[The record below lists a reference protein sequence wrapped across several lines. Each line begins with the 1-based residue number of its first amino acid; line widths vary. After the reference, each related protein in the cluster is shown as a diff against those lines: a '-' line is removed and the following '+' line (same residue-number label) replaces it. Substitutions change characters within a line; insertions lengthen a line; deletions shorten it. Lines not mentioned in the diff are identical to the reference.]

1 MLGRSTKMAVGLKY
15 VPVSTAAK
23 MLGVSRQRV
32 YQLLGMGIISGYQI
46 DRHWQVNVRSVGVRM
61 NGMVRGNDE

>member
-1 MLGRSTKMAVGLKY
+1 MLGRSTTMAVGLKF

-32 YQLLGMGIISGYQI
+32 YQLLGMGIIGGYQV
-46 DRHWQVNVRSVGVRM
+46 DRHWQVNVRSIGVRLQ
-61 NGMVRGNDE
+61 GMVKANGE